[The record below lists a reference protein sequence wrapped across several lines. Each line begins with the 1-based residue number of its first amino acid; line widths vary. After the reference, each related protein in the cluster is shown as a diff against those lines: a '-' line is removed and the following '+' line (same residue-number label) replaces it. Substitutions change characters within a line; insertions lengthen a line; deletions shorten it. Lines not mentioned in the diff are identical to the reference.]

1 MSTDNA
7 ETLRARV
14 TKLQA
19 DVDWYRSQPDGRSAV
34 AYGPLLGQLVQ
45 AQDALMRLQDPE
57 LAAFLDAR
65 GYSPLSA

>member
-7 ETLRARV
+7 ETLKARV

-19 DVDWYRSQPDGRSAV
+19 DVDWYRSQPDGRNAV
-34 AYGPLLGQLVQ
+34 AYGLLLGQLLQ
-45 AQDALMRLQDPE
+45 AQDALMRLQDHE

-65 GYSPLSA
+65 GFSPL